1 VFAVNVVVIAV
12 VESEKRSWLGLP
24 TKSRVFNVELS
35 EICIAMVKRKFG
47 FGNSRELLSDSW
59 TM

>member
-12 VESEKRSWLGLP
+12 VESEKRSWLWLP

-47 FGNSRELLSDSW
+47 FGNSR
-59 TM
+59 